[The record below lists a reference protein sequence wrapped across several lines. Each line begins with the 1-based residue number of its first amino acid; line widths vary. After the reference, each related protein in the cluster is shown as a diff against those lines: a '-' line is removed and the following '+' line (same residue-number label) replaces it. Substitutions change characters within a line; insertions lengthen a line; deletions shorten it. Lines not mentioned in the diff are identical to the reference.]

1 MSSITLLIVIG
12 ALMATVLGGVTL
24 LNHIYN
30 LNHIKSKTVPPID
43 LICKNHR
50 QNIDGDFPNIYL
62 KEGA

>member
-30 LNHIKSKTVPPID
+30 LNHIKSKTVG
-43 LICKNHR
+43 
-50 QNIDGDFPNIYL
+50 DGQLVSSVLGIFGYL
-62 KEGA
+62 CISFW